1 MEGVMMRGRQKLAV
15 AVRQPDG
22 QIAVQERPNW
32 RLSQYAPIM
41 QVPFLR
47 GVAAFIEAL
56 VVGIDAILFSAN
68 ASQSDDVQMGKGEAF
83 FAVFAGLALG
93 VGLFILLP
101 TFIVHLVQPVGWAP
115 FWLNL
120 LEGLLRL
127 AIFLLYILLIGLMP
141 DMHRFYQYHGAEHKA
156 IYTFEAGEE
165 LTVANLRPKSC
176 HHPRCGTAFMLL
188 VMLVSIVIF
197 SFFGWPNVWVR
208 ALTRLALLPVVAG
221 IAYELSRLAARE
233 QGPQLLR
240 WLMVPALFL
249 QRATTREPDDD
260 QMEVAIAALNHLLQ
274 AERNG
279 GEP

>member
-115 FWLNL
+115 FGSICWRVCCAWL
-120 LEGLLRL
+120 
-127 AIFLLYILLIGLMP
+127 FLLYILLIGLMP

-176 HHPRCGTAFMLL
+176 HHPRCGTAFML
-188 VMLVSIVIF
+188 
-197 SFFGWPNVWVR
+197 W
-208 ALTRLALLPVVAG
+208 
-221 IAYELSRLAARE
+221 
-233 QGPQLLR
+233 
-240 WLMVPALFL
+240 
-249 QRATTREPDDD
+249 
-260 QMEVAIAALNHLLQ
+260 
-274 AERNG
+274 
-279 GEP
+279 